1 MSSRFDD
8 RRVTPIVPMARF
20 LLRQSVELQPGLG
33 RHPLVAQPQSERK
46 EQSKMKPCWID
57 PGSKK
62 PSQGL
67 AIIAFAACL
76 LAAAS
81 AAAQAPKKVR
91 IAYGGQTLNVSYPWL
106 ELPGPLNYWK
116 QEGYDVEV
124 FIAQS
129 SLQAIQLLVAG
140 QAEIAQINSA
150 PLVQAAVKNDIPLRD
165 VMVNTVM
172 DWALVVPEDSAIH
185 SLQDLKGK
193 SIGAASLGTGGVAM
207 LQSFM
212 RGNGID
218 PERDVQLLPVGV
230 GPLAMQALKS
240 DKVQGLIYWGSAIA
254 AFENF
259 GGKFRKFFD
268 PTWRQLPDFS
278 MVVLQSTIERDPKMI
293 EAVVR
298 GAAKASLFALSNPD
312 CARQVQWRHY
322 PSTKPTGAE
331 EATLIKWD
339 LNYLNSSLAGMT
351 PALEM
356 SGGKLWGKTTPEQFA
371 RLQDYLVQTKLIDK
385 KLANPA
391 DYVIGVPNFFESA
404 NNFDHEAIKAQAKQ
418 CAPS

>member
-1 MSSRFDD
+1 MR
-8 RRVTPIVPMARF
+8 
-20 LLRQSVELQPGLG
+20 
-33 RHPLVAQPQSERK
+33 
-46 EQSKMKPCWID
+46 PCWINR
-57 PGSKK
+57 GSKK
-62 PSQGL
+62 LSQCL
-67 AIIAFAACL
+67 AIIGLATCL

-106 ELPGPLNYWK
+106 QLPGPLNYWK

-150 PLVQAAVKNDIPLRD
+150 PLVQAAVNHDIPLRD
-165 VMVNTVM
+165 VMMNTVV
-172 DWALVVPEDSAIH
+172 DWALVVPEDSPIR
-185 SLQDLKGK
+185 SLADLKGK
-193 SIGAASLGTGGVAM
+193 SIGAASLGTGGVAL
-207 LQSFM
+207 LQSYM
-212 RGNGID
+212 RANGID
-218 PERDVQLLPVGV
+218 PEHDVQLLPVGV

-259 GGKFRKFFD
+259 GGRFRKFFD
-268 PTWRQLPDFS
+268 PAWRQLPDFS
-278 MVVLQSTIERDPKMI
+278 MVALQGTIERDPKMI

-298 GAAKASLFALSNPD
+298 GSAKASLFALSNPD
-312 CARQVQWRHY
+312 CARQLQWKHY
-322 PSTKPTGAE
+322 PSTKPSGAE
-331 EATLIKWD
+331 DATLIKWD

-371 RLQDYLVQTKLIDK
+371 RLQDFLVQTKLIDK

-391 DYVIGVPNFFESA
+391 DYVVGVPNFFENA
-404 NNFDHEAIKAQAKQ
+404 NNFDHESIKAQATQ
-418 CAPS
+418 CTPS